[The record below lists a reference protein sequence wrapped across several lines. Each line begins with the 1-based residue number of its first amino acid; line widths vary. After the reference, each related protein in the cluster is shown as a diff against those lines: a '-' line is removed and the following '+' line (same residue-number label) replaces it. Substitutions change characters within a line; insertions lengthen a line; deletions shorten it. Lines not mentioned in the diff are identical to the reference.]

1 MTNQEKLQEIKSI
14 LKQVEVER
22 SKYIVV
28 RGLLGLLGVFII
40 LDPENN
46 CRNNGFDNTL
56 TIFLLAMDIACGLYN
71 YKLLQITMVNK
82 LNSIE
87 YL

>member
-1 MTNQEKLQEIKSI
+1 M
-14 LKQVEVER
+14 
-22 SKYIVV
+22 V

-71 YKLLQITMVNK
+71 YKLL
-82 LNSIE
+82 
-87 YL
+87 